1 MSAGNPVI
9 AAFDGRSGGRDALA
23 LAVVLADAL
32 DTGAIAAFAFPSEA
46 SPSAVPREQLR
57 DQAEA
62 ELAAAVA
69 QVSAEPRT
77 IATSSP
83 ARGLHELAEA
93 EHAAAVV
100 VGSSHRGPVS
110 RVLAGSVA
118 QRLLAG
124 SSCPVVVASSGLA
137 DAGDPELRTVGVA
150 FDGTP
155 DAWAALQQGAKLA
168 AGAGGSLRIIRAADP
183 LDRDSAELELSH
195 AAASVSTALQVET
208 ELVTGPAADAL
219 EREASRGLDL
229 LVVGSRGFGPVL
241 RVFLGSVGTEL
252 MRRAPCPV
260 MVVPRSVEF
269 DPSAG
274 GLAAR
279 DQPAVGG

>member
-1 MSAGNPVI
+1 MSVGNPVI

-32 DTGAIAAFAFPSEA
+32 DTGAIAAFAFPPEA

-62 ELAAAVA
+62 DLAAAVA

-124 SSCPVVVASSGLA
+124 SSCPVVVAPSGLA

-168 AGAGGSLRIIRAADP
+168 VGAGARLRIVCAADQP
-183 LDRDSAELELSH
+183 DQGRAELELSH
-195 AAASVSTALQVET
+195 AAASVSTALQAET
-208 ELVTGPAADAL
+208 ELLAGPAPDAL
-219 EREASRGLDL
+219 EREAGRGLDL
-229 LVVGSRGFGPVL
+229 LVVGSRGFGPL
-241 RVFLGSVGTEL
+241 RRVFLGSVGVEL
-252 MRRAPCPV
+252 MSRAPCPV
-260 MVVPRSVEF
+260 MVVPRSLEF
-269 DPSAG
+269 DPSPG

-279 DQPAVGG
+279 DELAAG